1 MNKTTAYTYG
11 YLWLVIAAVSAFN
24 LEPRIAL
31 YKRGPKGTYFGLA
44 VSPHQI
50 LVDDNR
56 IDSNLLVGA
65 PLDTYGKSKDV
76 KKATGVLYKCP
87 FTSRSDDCVKVQDV
101 PSAKNA
107 RSLAEAA
114 GQWLGVSLH
123 SQGPGM

>member
-1 MNKTTAYTYG
+1 MSKTAAYG
-11 YLWLVIAAVSAFN
+11 YLYLVLLAATSAFN

-65 PLDTYGKSKDV
+65 PLDTYGKSKDL

-87 FTSRSDDCVKVQDV
+87 FTSKSNDCVKVHDV
-101 PSAKNA
+101 PSAKNS

-114 GQWLGVSLH
+114 GQWLGVSVH